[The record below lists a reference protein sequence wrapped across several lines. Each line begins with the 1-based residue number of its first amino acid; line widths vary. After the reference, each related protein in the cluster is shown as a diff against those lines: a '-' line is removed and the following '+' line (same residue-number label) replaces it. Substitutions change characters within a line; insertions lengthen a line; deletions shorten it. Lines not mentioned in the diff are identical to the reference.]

1 MAKEKPPVHASEVP
15 ETPENATDQQ
25 LDDQELADREPS
37 ELDACE
43 LKVAELTQERDVIR
57 DQLVRTL
64 ADLQNARRRAQQE
77 REDMR
82 RFATESLVRDLL
94 PVLDNFERTVAAS
107 EQGATLEALVDG
119 VRMVE
124 KQLRLVLEG
133 VSVQRMQVLGA
144 EFDPELHEAIG
155 SEPREDVEEG
165 SIVTEI
171 EAGYVMNSRVIRPA
185 RVRVAT
191 RP

>member
-1 MAKEKPPVHASEVP
+1 MAKEKPPVPPRQDPEAP
-15 ETPENATDQQ
+15 ETVAPE
-25 LDDQELADREPS
+25 EADAQDVFETS

-43 LKVAELTQERDVIR
+43 MKVAELTQERDVIR

-107 EQGATLEALVDG
+107 EQGATTEALIDG

-124 KQLRLVLEG
+124 KLLRGVLEG
-133 VSVQRMQVLGA
+133 VSVQRMDVLGVA
-144 EFDPELHEAIG
+144 FDPELHEAIG
-155 SEPREDVEEG
+155 SEPRDDFDEG
-165 SIVTEI
+165 SVIQEI
-171 EAGYVMNSRVIRPA
+171 EAGYLMNHRVIRPA